1 MKFNQSE
8 ISDIIQL
15 AWDDQTDF
23 SHITKIYEINEG
35 DVKKIMKNNIKRKSY
50 EIWRKRISEFTFV
63 KKKSLNLYDLK
74 SNYFINN
81 YFKKKST
88 YSFPKII
95 YPYSPV

>member
-35 DVKKIMKNNIKRKSY
+35 DVKKIMKSNIKRKSY
-50 EIWRKRISEFTFV
+50 EIWRKRISQRSTQ
-63 KKKSLNLYDLK
+63 KTQLK
-74 SNYFINN
+74 GKTN
-81 YFKKKST
+81 
-88 YSFPKII
+88 
-95 YPYSPV
+95 V